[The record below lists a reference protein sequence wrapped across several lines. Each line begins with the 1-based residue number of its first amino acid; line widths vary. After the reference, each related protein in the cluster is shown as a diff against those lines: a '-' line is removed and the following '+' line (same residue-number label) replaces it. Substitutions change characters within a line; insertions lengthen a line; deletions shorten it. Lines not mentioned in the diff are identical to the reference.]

1 MVQVESRL
9 QASAT
14 GLGRR
19 WFLIPLAIFVASRI
33 VDTLFIILSA
43 GQQVALSD
51 ARDDYYVYEPSPAD
65 PGYLGVVSNWDG
77 QWYRQIATDG
87 YQNPSPGASPQ
98 EARDTLWAWA
108 FPPAYPM
115 VVRGVMM
122 LTSLSFPVAA
132 TIVSCLAGAAAMV
145 LMYRL
150 VVRTGGQFL
159 ASVTVLFSSFWV
171 AAPLLQVGYSESLAL
186 FFLMASLN
194 LLVDRRYGWA
204 AAAVLALSMTRIV
217 TLPLLL
223 AVVVHAWLRYRSKG
237 PFWKASPRDALGIA
251 LVGFCTVFGVVA
263 WMLLASLFIGPRA
276 GMERSSGQRSLY
288 LGWFEDTYR
297 LMGIGGPVF
306 IGAVVLLLTAFM
318 LHPRARVWAP
328 ELRAWSVAYPAY
340 LFALTPFLPAVFRYL
355 LLTPTLPVMMAGT
368 PRTPSRRTIVWVVL
382 LLVLLMLCQRWYV
395 STMLVVWTDDSRP
408 GP

>member
-1 MVQVESRL
+1 MGSRL
-9 QASAT
+9 QEAAARH
-14 GLGRR
+14 LGRR
-19 WFLIPLAIFVASRI
+19 WFLIPLAIFTASRL
-33 VDTLFIILSA
+33 VDTLFIFLSA
-43 GQQVALSD
+43 SHQVALSQ

-87 YQNPSPGASPQ
+87 YQHPSPGASPQ
-98 EARDTLWAWA
+98 EVWDTLWAWA

-115 VVRGVMM
+115 IVRLVMM
-122 LTSLSFPVAA
+122 ITSLSFPVAA

-150 VVRTGGQFL
+150 VARTGGQFL

-171 AAPLLQVGYSESLAL
+171 AAPLLQVAYSESLAL
-186 FFLMASLN
+186 FFLMAALN

-204 AAAVLALSMTRIV
+204 AVAVLALSMTRIV

-223 AVVVHAWLRYRSKG
+223 AVVVHAWLRYRREG
-237 PFWKASPRDALGIA
+237 PFWKTRPKDALGIA
-251 LVGFCTVFGVVA
+251 VVAFCTVFGVVA
-263 WMLLASLFIGPRA
+263 WMLLASVFIGPQA

-288 LGWFEDTYR
+288 LGWFEDTYH
-297 LMGIGGPVF
+297 LVGVGGPVF
-306 IGAVVLLLTAFM
+306 IAVVVLLLTAFM
-318 LHPRARVWAP
+318 LSPRARVWAP

-368 PRTPSRRTIVWVVL
+368 PRTMTRHTLLWVAA
-382 LLVLLMLCQRWYV
+382 LLVLLLLCQRWYV